1 MLEDE
6 FANQNEFN
14 VKFSENCVEFFVK
27 SENDQAA
34 DDATGVAGGDETAS
48 WDHLE
53 SGVDGQLALEP
64 ATAQGPLLTKQE
76 AVDQSGVKLE
86 PESDDEEGDDG
97 GNDDVYV
104 AGVDELLESDVDLD
118 DDGADEE
125 NMDITDNLSFIR
137 LSLSYICI
145 YIYIYIYTYIYIY
158 IYI

>member
-1 MLEDE
+1 MTRL
-6 FANQNEFN
+6 
-14 VKFSENCVEFFVK
+14 
-27 SENDQAA
+27 A

-64 ATAQGPLLTKQE
+64 ATAQDPLLTKQE

-86 PESDDEEGDDG
+86 PESDDEAKEGDDDD
-97 GNDDVYV
+97 NDDVYV

-137 LSLSYICI
+137 DYESDGSRGISRTDDDLFDHSLVNHINIQPSPEENQV
-145 YIYIYIYTYIYIY
+145 T
-158 IYI
+158 

>member
-64 ATAQGPLLTKQE
+64 ATAQDPLLTKQE

-86 PESDDEEGDDG
+86 PESDDEAKEGDDDD
-97 GNDDVYV
+97 NDDVYV

-137 LSLSYICI
+137 LSLSS
-145 YIYIYIYTYIYIY
+145 YIYVHMYL
-158 IYI
+158 

>member
-6 FANQNEFN
+6 LANQNEFN

-64 ATAQGPLLTKQE
+64 ATAQDPLLTKQE

-86 PESDDEEGDDG
+86 PESDDEAKEGDDDD
-97 GNDDVYV
+97 NDDVYV

-137 LSLSYICI
+137 LSLSS
-145 YIYIYIYTYIYIY
+145 YIYVHMYL
-158 IYI
+158 

>member
-86 PESDDEEGDDG
+86 PESDDEAKEGDDDD
-97 GNDDVYV
+97 NDDVYV

-137 LSLSYICI
+137 LSLSS
-145 YIYIYIYTYIYIY
+145 YIYVHMYL
-158 IYI
+158 

>member
-64 ATAQGPLLTKQE
+64 ATAQDPLLTKQE

-86 PESDDEEGDDG
+86 PESDDEAKEGDDDD
-97 GNDDVYV
+97 NDDVYV

-137 LSLSYICI
+137 LSLSS
-145 YIYIYIYTYIYIY
+145 YIYVHLYL
-158 IYI
+158 